1 MLLSHNLKRASRSVL
16 QVAKSSNVSIQR
28 QVANQAFFSN
38 FSSYAAS
45 TQEEQMFS
53 TPMYSSFSVRNMS
66 MLPKNTLKTEVETTN
81 RNFSALSDDVVQ
93 MLRAEFEVWNIVYNI
108 DAWHTNLDEDQSSS
122 NLPHLYH
129 ISLSISTTM
138 EKSMRKN

>member
-28 QVANQAFFSN
+28 QVAHPAFISN
-38 FSSYAAS
+38 VSSYAAS
-45 TQEEQMFS
+45 TQEQMFS

-93 MLRAEFEVWNIVYNI
+93 MLRAEFEV
-108 DAWHTNLDEDQSSS
+108 
-122 NLPHLYH
+122 
-129 ISLSISTTM
+129 
-138 EKSMRKN
+138 